1 MIAVDVED
9 APNRG
14 SEDRCR
20 PETTETKTAF
30 EG

>member
-1 MIAVDVED
+1 MIAIDGEDV
-9 APNRG
+9 PNPG
-14 SEDRCR
+14 PEDRCR